1 MPMPCEIAVKSVI
14 PAIRAH
20 IAKELVQTYR
30 MKQTDVADVL
40 GITQTA
46 VSKYISNVRGQAI
59 QIDHTEEIQSMMN
72 DVASQITSEK
82 ISRSELVLKFCS
94 ICKAVRSNGL
104 MCKLCETSN
113 RDLDIRHC
121 IICKTREP

>member
-59 QIDHTEEIQSMMN
+59 QIDHTKEIQSMMN
-72 DVASQITSEK
+72 DVASQITSGK

-94 ICKAVRSNGL
+94 ICRAVRRNGL
-104 MCKLCETSN
+104 MCKLCEISN
-113 RDLDIRHC
+113 RELDVKHC

>member
-94 ICKAVRSNGL
+94 ICRAVRRNGL
-104 MCKLCETSN
+104 MCKLCEISN
-113 RDLDIRHC
+113 RELDVKHC